1 MTIASEITRLQ
12 GAKADI
18 KTAIENKGV
27 TVPSADTIDQYAG
40 YIDQIET
47 GTTIVNGVIEN
58 YLASTSTVAV
68 AAGTF
73 VAMSGD
79 TASDYSVSGTAVVL
93 DGTARYRTVC
103 ESIDDTH
110 FLMVYITAMNKLTA
124 CVCTINS
131 SSSISY
137 GTGVTLDALS
147 YLASSVTDINVVKVN
162 SGKFVAAISDNQAQG
177 SKLVPL
183 SADSS
188 TVTVGTAV
196 TFSSQYYLNA
206 ICKYADNQVFV
217 AHGYSSPMA
226 EIYEIS
232 DGLVATSILSSS
244 LGISSIGSGGSHSVC
259 KRTSDS
265 LVFVYQTTGTLY
277 AVPLSITG
285 SSITAGTAV
294 AISTEVRGGNAVIA
308 TTPSSIKIASMS
320 RIDNSNEFCATFSAT
335 IRNGST
341 ITAQDAA
348 RYDFDT
354 PMWQGH
360 TIAADIKMTPAG
372 IVVAYNGGTTGGNY
386 YLRQISLDTGAKT
399 KYNITSSYSTH
410 GGASVCS
417 TGKYIVTTGYQVVF
431 LTELKA
437 EESTAV
443 VHGFTKT
450 EATTVTPG
458 EVWVL
463 NS

>member
-27 TVPSADTIDQYAG
+27 TVSSADTIDQYAG

-47 GTTIVNGVIEN
+47 GTTIVNGAIKN
-58 YLASTSTVAV
+58 YLASTSTVV
-68 AAGTF
+68 AGTF
-73 VAMSGD
+73 VAMSGS
-79 TASDYSVSGTAVVL
+79 TASIN
-93 DGTARYRTVC
+93 DGTSRFRTVC

-110 FLMVYITAMNKLTA
+110 FLMVYVTAMNKLTA
-124 CVCTINS
+124 CVCTIES

-147 YLASSVTDINVVKVN
+147 YSAGNINDINVIKVN

-177 SKLVPL
+177 LKLVPL

-217 AHGYSSPMA
+217 VHGASSPTA

-244 LGISSIGSGGSHSVC
+244 LGMSNIGTGGSHSVC
-259 KRTSDS
+259 KRTSDR
-265 LVFVYQTTGTLY
+265 LVFVYQTTGSLY
-277 AVPLSITG
+277 AVPLRVTS

-294 AISTEVRGGNAVIA
+294 AISTEARGGNAVIA
-308 TTPSSIKIASMS
+308 TTPSSIKIASVS
-320 RIDNSNEFCATFSAT
+320 HVDNSNEFCATFSAT
-335 IRNGST
+335 VSGST
-341 ITAQDAA
+341 ITVQDAA
-348 RYDFDT
+348 RYDIDT
-354 PMWQGH
+354 PMWQGYAGA
-360 TIAADIKMTPAG
+360 TDIKMTPAG
-372 IVVAYNGGTTGGNY
+372 IVVAYNGGTTSGNY
-386 YLRQISLDTGAKT
+386 YLRQIFLDTGAKT
-399 KYNITSSYSTH
+399 KHNITSSYSIY

-417 TGKYIVTTGYQVVF
+417 TGKYIVTTGFQRVF

-443 VHGFTKT
+443 LHGFTKT
-450 EATTVTPG
+450 EATTSTAG